1 MDAPLPAQQTVNST
15 GKARFNR
22 VLLKLSGE
30 MMKGPESFGLDR
42 DAVLF
47 IAREI
52 KSVFDL
58 KVELGVVIGGGNI
71 FRGSSPAA
79 SDMKRAVADQI
90 GMLAT
95 VINALMLQD
104 ALEHMGVPTR
114 VMTANPM
121 EAVAEHHI
129 RRRAIRHMEKGRV
142 VIFGGGTGN
151 PFFTTDS
158 AAALRAAEV
167 EADIL
172 MKGTKVDGVYTAD
185 PNKDP
190 NAVFL
195 PECSYERAL
204 QEDLKVMDAAA
215 IAVCRD
221 NGTPLVVYNLSIP
234 GNTARVVTEAGIG
247 TLVTRGK

>member
-1 MDAPLPAQQTVNST
+1 MDAAPSADKSVNST
-15 GKARFNR
+15 GKPRFDR

-47 IAREI
+47 IAGEI

-58 KVELGVVIGGGNI
+58 KVQLGVVIGGGNI

-79 SDMKRAVADQI
+79 ADMKRAVADQI

-114 VMTANPM
+114 VLTANPM

-158 AAALRAAEV
+158 AAALRAAEI
-167 EADIL
+167 EADVL

-185 PNKDP
+185 PKKDP

-221 NGTPLVVYNLSIP
+221 NRTPLVVYNLSVP

>member
-1 MDAPLPAQQTVNST
+1 MPSPPEDAAAAKPRY
-15 GKARFNR
+15 GR

-30 MMKGPESFGLDR
+30 MMKGGESFGLDR

-47 IAREI
+47 IASEV
-52 KSVFDL
+52 KSAFDL
-58 KVELGVVIGGGNI
+58 GVQVGVVIGGGNI
-71 FRGSSPAA
+71 FRGSSDVAR
-79 SDMKRAVADQI
+79 DMKRAVADQI

-95 VINALMLQD
+95 VINALMLQE

-114 VMTANPM
+114 VLTANPM
-121 EAVAEHHI
+121 QSVAEHHI

-158 AAALRAAEV
+158 AAALRAAEI
-167 EADIL
+167 EADLL

-185 PNKDP
+185 PRKDP
-190 NAVFL
+190 DAKFL
-195 PECSYERAL
+195 RECSYARAL
-204 QEDLKVMDAAA
+204 NENLKVMDGAA

-221 NGTPLVVYNLSIP
+221 NGTPLIVYNLAVP
-234 GNTARVVTEAGIG
+234 GNTRRVLLGEDLG
-247 TLVTRGK
+247 TLVTGGQ